1 MYKIKSDRELFNRFK
16 ELNTQVQQVQSYFS
30 LKEQVLSSEELEQYR
45 DLANSLEDA
54 VIRLLLDADERI
66 EEIETD
72 VEDVAV

>member
-30 LKEQVLSSEELEQYR
+30 LKEQVLSPEELEQYR
-45 DLANSLEDA
+45 DLANSLEDT